1 MFQVVGL
8 HTNAAMSRPRE
19 PEMADYK
26 LIGHDYTTTDLHA
39 KVTGR
44 AKYAEDFRAEG
55 MVFLKLLLSPMPHA
69 RVRSIDASA
78 ALAMPGVEGIL
89 TADDLPEVEAP
100 GEAGLTNE
108 PLYEGEPILALAAT
122 DEQTA
127 SAAIEAVRLDLEAL
141 PFALDPLDSLR
152 PDGPDARL
160 EGNTMKSRE
169 LDTVKWTAAEFAELA
184 EGRLPMTG
192 DYTDEWSVGDV
203 EAGLA
208 ASDLVVDESIYHQS
222 LGHQPLESRSCMA
235 YWENGKVYVYGSTQS
250 TSRTVGSVARWAGV
264 EPEDVVLVSEFCGG
278 GFGSKGAGSIS
289 IRFPIAM
296 SKKIGKPVMMRITR
310 REENFI
316 GRARPAV
323 QARAKLGFRRDG
335 RVVAM
340 DLFTVGDGGP
350 YGRSGDFLSLAN
362 VASLVYQPESIRI
375 RGLNVYTNTPPRS
388 AQRAPGGEQA
398 ISMLAPLM
406 DRAARELGLDRTEII
421 RVNAPAG
428 QAMFGAPGRDGRRG
442 NTSSAFV
449 QEALD
454 KGMAAFNWSERIGR
468 SGRRNGSKATGIGV
482 ALSSFSA
489 GSSGMDGLLLIR
501 PDGVLQIHTGVG
513 NLGTESFSD
522 CARAAAEALD
532 MPWEKVE
539 LVWGAT
545 DRNLPW
551 SAMSVGSQTT
561 HAHTRAN
568 WATGLDAKRKLQEIA
583 ATDFG
588 GTSEDYEVADER
600 VFRRGSRS
608 QGMSFAR
615 AAERAIELG
624 GRFDGHELP
633 GDINGMTVASA
644 TALAGRG
651 LMGVAKDTFA
661 TGGRVMSFVVGFAEV
676 EVDVETGAIR
686 MVDYVGSADC
696 GTVVHPRLLG
706 SQIHS
711 AGIQGFGIALSQKW
725 VFDRRW
731 GLSVAKRFYNNRPPG
746 ILDVPHE
753 RPMGWV
759 TVDEPDPFNP
769 LGAKGI
775 GEPAIGAGSGAVL
788 CAIAD
793 ALGGEGHFY
802 RSPVT
807 ADMVLTKLEQI
818 AEPHSRLMNHV

>member
-1 MFQVVGL
+1 
-8 HTNAAMSRPRE
+8 
-19 PEMADYK
+19 MADYK
-26 LIGHDYTTTDLHA
+26 LIGKDYTTTDLRA

-55 MVFLKLLLSPMPHA
+55 MVFMKLLLSPMPHA
-69 RVRSIDASA
+69 RVRYVDAGA

-89 TADDLPEVEAP
+89 TADDLPDADPPNEV
-100 GEAGLTNE
+100 GLTNE
-108 PLYEGEPILALAAT
+108 PLYEGEPILAIAAV

-127 SAAIEAVRLDLEAL
+127 SDAIEAIEVEYEPL
-141 PFALDPLDSLR
+141 PFCLDPLDSLR
-152 PDGPDARL
+152 PDGPNARL
-160 EGNTMKSRE
+160 DGNTMRGRE
-169 LDTVKWTAAEFAELA
+169 LATIKWTEAQATELA
-184 EGRLPMTG
+184 EGRLPM
-192 DYTDEWSVGDV
+192 DAEFAAEWSVGDV

-208 ASDLVVDESIYHQS
+208 AADLVIDESIYHQS

-250 TSRTVGSVARWAGV
+250 TARTLGILARMAEV
-264 EPEDVVLVSEFCGG
+264 EPENVVLVSEFCGG
-278 GFGSKGAGSIS
+278 GFGSKGAGSPS
-289 IRFPIAM
+289 MRFPIAM
-296 SKKIGKPVMMRITR
+296 SKKIGKPVMMRISR

-323 QARAKLGFRRDG
+323 QARVKIGFRGDG
-335 RVVAM
+335 RILAM

-350 YGRSGDFLSLAN
+350 YGRSGDHMSLAN
-362 VASLVYQPESIRI
+362 IASLVYLPESIRV
-375 RGLNVYTNTPPRS
+375 RGVGVYTNTPPRT

-398 ISMLAPLM
+398 ITMLAPLM
-406 DRAARELGLDRTEII
+406 DRAARQLGIDRTEII

-428 QAMFGAPGRDGRRG
+428 QARFGAPGRDGQQG

-449 QEALD
+449 REALD
-454 KGMAAFNWSERIGR
+454 QGMEAFKWSERSGR
-468 SGRRNGSKATGIGV
+468 SGQRNGSKVTGVGV

-489 GSSGMDGLLLIR
+489 GSTGMDGLMVLR
-501 PDGVLQIHTGVG
+501 PDGRLQIQTGVG

-522 CARAAAEALD
+522 CARAAAEAIDL
-532 MPWEKVE
+532 PWEKVE
-539 LVWGAT
+539 LIWGST
-545 DRNLPW
+545 DRHLPW

-568 WATGLDAKRKLQEIA
+568 WAAGLDAKRKLQELA
-583 ATDFG
+583 AHDLG
-588 GTSEDYEVADER
+588 GSPDDYEVAGER
-600 VFRRGSRS
+600 VFRHGNRS
-608 QGMSFAR
+608 QGLSFAR
-615 AAERAIELG
+615 AARRAVELG

-633 GDINGMTVASA
+633 EDINGMTVNSA

-651 LMGVAKDTFA
+651 LMGVAKDNFP

-676 EVDVETGAIR
+676 EVDVETGHIR
-686 MVDYVGSADC
+686 LVDYVGSADC

-706 SQIHS
+706 GQILA
-711 AGIQGFGIALSQKW
+711 AGIQGFGIAMSQKW

-753 RPMGWV
+753 RPMGWAA
-759 TVDEPDPFNP
+759 VDKPDPFNP

-793 ALGGEGHFY
+793 ALGGDGHFY
-802 RSPVT
+802 RTPVT
-807 ADMVLTKLEQI
+807 ADMVLAKLEHI
-818 AEPHSRLMNHV
+818 DPPHDRLMNHV